1 MMQVA
6 AFLPPERFCFDPP
19 DPPYKGEWDWD
30 RQTYS
35 GGLTPFET
43 EVSYSC
49 GQGRRFV
56 RREKNGAESF
66 YLEKKFK
73 CEWDGSWSPKDQVH
87 TRKRTKRLLS
97 FDAILVYSAK
107 YIEKT
112 LEKTKRRDF
121 FHFLPHR
128 WMNAF
133 GLDASTRRSPGV
145 SRSSLT
151 GTVSEYTGS
160 GIRPL
165 TRARARDSSSRRTAP
180 WKASH

>member
-43 EVSYSC
+43 EVAYSC

-56 RREKNGAESF
+56 RRGKNGAESF
-66 YLEKKFK
+66 YSEKKFK

-87 TRKRTKRLLS
+87 TRKRTKRLFS

-107 YIEKT
+107 YIE
-112 LEKTKRRDF
+112 
-121 FHFLPHR
+121 
-128 WMNAF
+128 
-133 GLDASTRRSPGV
+133 
-145 SRSSLT
+145 
-151 GTVSEYTGS
+151 
-160 GIRPL
+160 
-165 TRARARDSSSRRTAP
+165 
-180 WKASH
+180 

>member
-1 MMQVA
+1 MMMQVA

-49 GQGRRFV
+49 GRGRRFV

-66 YLEKKFK
+66 YSEKKFK
-73 CEWDGSWSPKDQVH
+73 CDWDGSWSPKDQVH
-87 TRKRTKRLLS
+87 TRKRTRRLFS

-107 YIEKT
+107 YIE
-112 LEKTKRRDF
+112 
-121 FHFLPHR
+121 
-128 WMNAF
+128 
-133 GLDASTRRSPGV
+133 
-145 SRSSLT
+145 
-151 GTVSEYTGS
+151 
-160 GIRPL
+160 
-165 TRARARDSSSRRTAP
+165 
-180 WKASH
+180 